1 MTLRVLWSR
10 LRKRNKKDYR
20 QFQFCIVFAMMLVS
34 SYLMML
40 YSPLVKSAMPEGGDT
55 GKMAYL
61 NLGIAVIGCT
71 MFVWYATRRFLR
83 YKSREIGIFM
93 ALGAEKGMLSGA
105 LFAEMSSMIGIY
117 ALEGI
122 LCGGVVAVV
131 VGNVMEFVT
140 REVNEVPFGFSVM
153 SIVGAVIYGVLLLIL
168 ATVLISGVV
177 LTVSGIFL
185 GYFLKIIVAETMGK
199 ILGGWTNLFYLL
211 TVVGVYQLLV
221 YSISCHQRG
230 RNPQKYYNN
239 LLNYGMLKFQGSS
252 IVKNMLV
259 ITLLIVGGLYSISY
273 VPTMTGSQTATEAAY
288 QDDFSYRYLNDAKE
302 PTEEEIYEMAEKHGV
317 EIENYRETEYAC
329 IVGNGVERNSDDE
342 GNITEDVYE
351 TYSEYDC
358 ISATNYEKL
367 TKIKLDVPQGKYYL
381 IQPKNAVET
390 TWFSFD
396 DMSALYDASGEKTEL
411 SYAGNTEYTS
421 LILTPNNGV
430 GPDARFVLN
439 DNDYEKLRQGLPKEK
454 TGTQVLFNTKES
466 DGEIGFATELYKEF
480 ALGMSEGMDYYNP
493 QAATWSKDSNPEDLT
508 GAIVD
513 PETPAKGTDWK
524 YRPIFT
530 PLLDQQTILGNAVKF
545 MMFIYVAIIC
555 FVSVGIIG
563 YTRSQDV
570 GSSNAQIF
578 EDIKKLGAD
587 KAYRKWLL
595 IKQISKVYVLPTVIG
610 IVITMVYQFMILW
623 GNDGAFLDYEV
634 KIMLIGLATSVAA
647 VIYQYVL

>member
-168 ATVLISGVV
+168 ATVLTRQAMKRTNIMDVINEQRKQEPMRKSVTKRYLISGVV

-239 LLNYGMLKFQGSS
+239 LLKLRNAE
-252 IVKNMLV
+252 
-259 ITLLIVGGLYSISY
+259 ISGKLHCKKY
-273 VPTMTGSQTATEAAY
+273 AGHHPSDCGRSVF
-288 QDDFSYRYLNDAKE
+288 DFLCTDHDGKSDSYRGGIPGRLLLS
-302 PTEEEIYEMAEKHGV
+302 V
-317 EIENYRETEYAC
+317 
-329 IVGNGVERNSDDE
+329 
-342 GNITEDVYE
+342 
-351 TYSEYDC
+351 SE
-358 ISATNYEKL
+358 
-367 TKIKLDVPQGKYYL
+367 
-381 IQPKNAVET
+381 
-390 TWFSFD
+390 
-396 DMSALYDASGEKTEL
+396 
-411 SYAGNTEYTS
+411 
-421 LILTPNNGV
+421 
-430 GPDARFVLN
+430 
-439 DNDYEKLRQGLPKEK
+439 
-454 TGTQVLFNTKES
+454 
-466 DGEIGFATELYKEF
+466 
-480 ALGMSEGMDYYNP
+480 
-493 QAATWSKDSNPEDLT
+493 
-508 GAIVD
+508 
-513 PETPAKGTDWK
+513 
-524 YRPIFT
+524 
-530 PLLDQQTILGNAVKF
+530 
-545 MMFIYVAIIC
+545 
-555 FVSVGIIG
+555 
-563 YTRSQDV
+563 
-570 GSSNAQIF
+570 
-578 EDIKKLGAD
+578 
-587 KAYRKWLL
+587 
-595 IKQISKVYVLPTVIG
+595 
-610 IVITMVYQFMILW
+610 
-623 GNDGAFLDYEV
+623 
-634 KIMLIGLATSVAA
+634 
-647 VIYQYVL
+647 

>member
-239 LLNYGMLKFQGSS
+239 LL
-252 IVKNMLV
+252 
-259 ITLLIVGGLYSISY
+259 
-273 VPTMTGSQTATEAAY
+273 
-288 QDDFSYRYLNDAKE
+288 
-302 PTEEEIYEMAEKHGV
+302 
-317 EIENYRETEYAC
+317 
-329 IVGNGVERNSDDE
+329 
-342 GNITEDVYE
+342 
-351 TYSEYDC
+351 
-358 ISATNYEKL
+358 
-367 TKIKLDVPQGKYYL
+367 KI
-381 IQPKNAVET
+381 NA
-390 TWFSFD
+390 
-396 DMSALYDASGEKTEL
+396 
-411 SYAGNTEYTS
+411 
-421 LILTPNNGV
+421 
-430 GPDARFVLN
+430 
-439 DNDYEKLRQGLPKEK
+439 
-454 TGTQVLFNTKES
+454 
-466 DGEIGFATELYKEF
+466 
-480 ALGMSEGMDYYNP
+480 
-493 QAATWSKDSNPEDLT
+493 
-508 GAIVD
+508 
-513 PETPAKGTDWK
+513 
-524 YRPIFT
+524 
-530 PLLDQQTILGNAVKF
+530 
-545 MMFIYVAIIC
+545 
-555 FVSVGIIG
+555 
-563 YTRSQDV
+563 
-570 GSSNAQIF
+570 
-578 EDIKKLGAD
+578 
-587 KAYRKWLL
+587 
-595 IKQISKVYVLPTVIG
+595 
-610 IVITMVYQFMILW
+610 
-623 GNDGAFLDYEV
+623 
-634 KIMLIGLATSVAA
+634 
-647 VIYQYVL
+647 

>member
-1 MTLRVLWSR
+1 
-10 LRKRNKKDYR
+10 
-20 QFQFCIVFAMMLVS
+20 
-34 SYLMML
+34 
-40 YSPLVKSAMPEGGDT
+40 
-55 GKMAYL
+55 
-61 NLGIAVIGCT
+61 
-71 MFVWYATRRFLR
+71 
-83 YKSREIGIFM
+83 
-93 ALGAEKGMLSGA
+93 
-105 LFAEMSSMIGIY
+105 
-117 ALEGI
+117 
-122 LCGGVVAVV
+122 
-131 VGNVMEFVT
+131 
-140 REVNEVPFGFSVM
+140 
-153 SIVGAVIYGVLLLIL
+153 
-168 ATVLISGVV
+168 
-177 LTVSGIFL
+177 
-185 GYFLKIIVAETMGK
+185 
-199 ILGGWTNLFYLL
+199 
-211 TVVGVYQLLV
+211 
-221 YSISCHQRG
+221 
-230 RNPQKYYNN
+230 
-239 LLNYGMLKFQGSS
+239 
-252 IVKNMLV
+252 
-259 ITLLIVGGLYSISY
+259 
-273 VPTMTGSQTATEAAY
+273 
-288 QDDFSYRYLNDAKE
+288 
-302 PTEEEIYEMAEKHGV
+302 MAEKHGV